1 MCLTLKKN
9 ILSAFLLLCVLNAF
23 TQVNDTLKKENQPI
37 DTLQKDTL
45 HIIKHS
51 PKKATILSAVL
62 PGAGQFYNK
71 KYWKMPVIYAGF
83 GTLVYFINA
92 NHTHYIDYKQALKF
106 RTDNDSTTVDNF
118 PLYSAEGLLQA
129 KNYYRRNVEL
139 SYIFTVILYTLNVVD
154 AAVDANLYDFDI
166 SDELSLKIQPAL
178 INNPFAYND
187 CTKGIKITLKL
198 KN

>member
-1 MCLTLKKN
+1 VCLTFKKN
-9 ILSAFLLLCVLNAF
+9 ILLALLFFAVVNVF
-23 TQVNDTLKKENQPI
+23 TQTKDTLQTLGQSK

-45 HIIKHS
+45 QIKKHS

-62 PGAGQFYNK
+62 PGAGQFYNR

-83 GTLVYFINA
+83 GTLAYFINA
-92 NHTHYIDYKQALKF
+92 NQTRYTDFRQALKF

-139 SYIFTVILYTLNVVD
+139 SCIFTVILYTLNVVD
-154 AAVDANLYDFDI
+154 AAVDAHLYDFDI
-166 SDELSLKIQPAL
+166 GDELSLKIQPAL
-178 INNPFAYND
+178 INNPFAYSNYA
-187 CTKGIKITLKL
+187 KGLKLTLKF